1 MYNALTPIEPVVT
14 DVDPLFRN
22 LIFAVLAVAVSM

>member
-1 MYNALTPIEPVVT
+1 MYSARIPMDPVVI
-14 DVDPLFRN
+14 DEDPLFRN